1 MEKSGTIPI
10 KDRAANKERMAKKR
24 SKPGKSQSKTD
35 SNLDI
40 SRIEDDIANFVEQ
53 RESTSG
59 ESANERTDLPEP
71 VDPEDQTLMAGGSTG
86 GASGRK
92 RKSPTPSKEPSDDG
106 DDSSTGSENS
116 SDSSVS
122 AATARGEIISNS
134 DSSSDSD
141 SDSESKSSSGSEGK
155 SSKATAGNPTRT
167 PLLKIKKRNTS

>member
-1 MEKSGTIPI
+1 MEKSGPIPNE
-10 KDRAANKERMAKKR
+10 DRSANKERVAKKK

-53 RESTSG
+53 RESSSG
-59 ESANERTDLPEP
+59 ESANEGHSTSSADPKRTDPPKP
-71 VDPEDQTLMAGGSTG
+71 VDPEDQTLVAGGITG

-116 SDSSVS
+116 SDS
-122 AATARGEIISNS
+122 
-134 DSSSDSD
+134 
-141 SDSESKSSSGSEGK
+141 
-155 SSKATAGNPTRT
+155 
-167 PLLKIKKRNTS
+167 